1 MCLFTKQYFGVIII
15 LSGLTHSNENTLIIY
30 RFQNLERDYNRAQE
44 EIGQLRSAIERLRLD
59 KSELEEQLNE
69 VNIKYTFN

>member
-1 MCLFTKQYFGVIII
+1 MCLFTKQYFGVII

-69 VNIKYTFN
+69 VNIKYTLN

>member
-1 MCLFTKQYFGVIII
+1 MFIYETVFWSLI